1 MSKDFS
7 ERRTYR
13 RSPGRQ
19 YGYEYDPLRTQSGQ
33 LDSSG
38 QGGSTQGEAVT
49 KSGALMSQRPDPR
62 RTRQLLRQN
71 IIATKA
77 RIVEENGEY
86 ETPAENEEAYQ
97 QEAGYEYAEEAPVDY
112 RPNPTRSGRII
123 PPRATPS
130 QELFDEQEE
139 GEEYAEEYPFEN
151 IDPDLGY
158 EAGYED
164 EMDPLDARMG
174 YIEDVPER
182 SSLSPARPRSGM
194 GTRVP
199 TRTMR
204 PVEPRE
210 EYYDDDEEYDEEYY
224 YDEEDPERPP
234 IRRRVKKKKRKLSR
248 RGLLFGIG
256 AVAVGGAGIAAAELG
271 PKIPQAMGNAAQ
283 NVEQQIQDAFQRG
296 VEQGA
301 ENVRKEFVTALEN
314 MEGFSLGAAISAA
327 KLTRV
332 AYDVFVSPIIQFG
345 STLTNDFLNAMLK
358 AFKTARNV
366 LIAVNMDNTA
376 LIAIQKVLES
386 WVTQVTSM
394 PKQLNAIADADLD
407 GAQSYLRALQ
417 RKLDDEKAL
426 LNKAQATPTTKPT
439 APTTKKP

>member
-1 MSKDFS
+1 MSKDYS

-19 YGYEYDPLRTQSGQ
+19 YGYEYDPLHTQSGQ
-33 LDSSG
+33 PTQSGRPDSSG
-38 QGGSTQGEAVT
+38 QGGSTRGEAVT
-49 KSGALMSQRPDPR
+49 KSGALMSQRPDLR

-77 RIVEENGEY
+77 RIAEENGEY
-86 ETPAENEEAYQ
+86 ENAQANEEEYQ
-97 QEAGYEYAEEAPVDY
+97 QDAGYEYAEEAPPEY

-130 QELFDEQEE
+130 QELIDEQEE
-139 GEEYAEEYPFEN
+139 GEEYAYED

-158 EAGYED
+158 DEVGYED
-164 EMDPLDARMG
+164 EIDPLDARLG
-174 YIEDVPER
+174 YAEDVPE
-182 SSLSPARPRSGM
+182 LSARPHRG
-194 GTRVP
+194 GATRVP

-204 PVEPRE
+204 PAAPQED
-210 EYYDDDEEYDEEYY
+210 YYDDEEYDEEYY
-224 YDEEDPERPP
+224 YDDEDPERAPL
-234 IRRRVKKKKRKLSR
+234 RRRVKKKRKVSR

-256 AVAVGGAGIAAAELG
+256 AVAIGGAGIAAAELG
-271 PKIPQAMGNAAQ
+271 PRIPQALGNATQ

-301 ENVRKEFVTALEN
+301 QNVRKEFVTALEN

-332 AYDVFVSPIIQFG
+332 AYDVFVSPVIQFG

-386 WVTQVTSM
+386 WVNQVTNM

-417 RKLDDEKAL
+417 RKVDEEKAL
-426 LNKAQATPTTKPT
+426 LNNPQATPTATKPT
-439 APTTKKP
+439 AQPPKKQ

>member
-1 MSKDFS
+1 MSKDYL

-19 YGYEYDPLRTQSGQ
+19 YGYEYDPLHTRSEQPSQSGRP
-33 LDSSG
+33 DSSG
-38 QGGSTQGEAVT
+38 QGGGTRGERT
-49 KSGALMSQRPDPR
+49 HKSGALMSQRPDLR

-77 RIVEENGEY
+77 RISQ
-86 ETPAENEEAYQ
+86 ENEEVYQ
-97 QEAGYEYAEEAPVDY
+97 LDGGYEYPEEAPVDY

-130 QELFDEQEE
+130 QELIDER
-139 GEEYAEEYPFEN
+139 EEYAEYEFED

-158 EAGYED
+158 EVGYE
-164 EMDPLDARMG
+164 EEADPLDAPLG
-174 YIEDVPER
+174 SAEDVPER
-182 SSLSPARPRSGM
+182 LPLSSPRPRQGIN
-194 GTRVP
+194 TRVP
-199 TRTMR
+199 TRNMR
-204 PVEPRE
+204 PVEPQDD
-210 EYYDDDEEYDEEYY
+210 YYEDEEYDEEYY
-224 YDEEDPERPP
+224 DDEEPERAPA
-234 IRRRVKKKKRKLSR
+234 RRKKKRKVSR

-256 AVAVGGAGIAAAELG
+256 AIAVGGAGIAAVELG
-271 PKIPQAMGNAAQ
+271 PKIPQAVGTAAQ
-283 NVEQQIQDAFQRG
+283 NVEQQVQEAFQRG

-301 ENVRKEFVTALEN
+301 ENVRKEFVTSLEN
-314 MEGFSLGAAISAA
+314 LEGFSLGGAIAAA

-332 AYDVFVSPIIQFG
+332 AYDVFVSPVIQFG

-386 WVTQVTSM
+386 WVNQVTNM
-394 PKQLNAIADADLD
+394 PKQLNAIVDADLD

-417 RKLDDEKAL
+417 RKVDDEKAL
-426 LNKAQATPTTKPT
+426 LNKPQAQATPAAKPT
-439 APTTKKP
+439 AQPTKKQ

>member
-1 MSKDFS
+1 MSKDYS

-19 YGYEYDPLRTQSGQ
+19 YGYEYDPLHTQSGQ

-38 QGGSTQGEAVT
+38 QGEGARGEAVT
-49 KSGALMSQRPDPR
+49 KSGALMSQRPDLR

-77 RIVEENGEY
+77 RIAEENGEH
-86 ETPAENEEAYQ
+86 ENAQANEDAYQ
-97 QEAGYEYAEEAPVDY
+97 QDTRYEYVEEAPLDY

-123 PPRATPS
+123 PSRVTPS
-130 QELFDEQEE
+130 QELIEEQEE
-139 GEEYAEEYPFEN
+139 GEEYAYED

-158 EAGYED
+158 DVGYEG
-164 EMDPLDARMG
+164 EIDPLDARLG
-174 YIEDVPER
+174 YAEDVPE
-182 SSLSPARPRSGM
+182 LAARPHPGM
-194 GTRVP
+194 ATRVP

-204 PVEPRE
+204 PAEPRE
-210 EYYDDDEEYDEEYY
+210 DYYDEEYY
-224 YDEEDPERPP
+224 YDDEDPERAP
-234 IRRRVKKKKRKLSR
+234 IRRRVKKKRKVSR

-256 AVAVGGAGIAAAELG
+256 AVAIGGAGVAAAELA
-271 PKIPQAMGNAAQ
+271 PRIPQALGNATQ

-332 AYDVFVSPIIQFG
+332 AYDVFVSPVIQFG
-345 STLTNDFLNAMLK
+345 STVTNDFLNTMLK

-386 WVTQVTSM
+386 WAKQVTNM

-417 RKLDDEKAL
+417 RKVDDEKAK
-426 LNKAQATPTTKPT
+426 LNNPQATPAATKPT
-439 APTTKKP
+439 AQPPKKS

>member
-1 MSKDFS
+1 MSKDYS

-19 YGYEYDPLRTQSGQ
+19 YGYEYDPLHTQGGQPTQSGRP
-33 LDSSG
+33 DSSG
-38 QGGSTQGEAVT
+38 QGGGTVT
-49 KSGALMSQRPDPR
+49 KSGALMSQRPDLR

-77 RIVEENGEY
+77 RIAEENGEY
-86 ETPAENEEAYQ
+86 EHPQENEEAYQ
-97 QEAGYEYAEEAPVDY
+97 QEAGYEYVEEAPQDY

-130 QELFDEQEE
+130 RELIDEQEE
-139 GEEYAEEYPFEN
+139 GEEYAYEDV
-151 IDPDLGY
+151 DPDLGY
-158 EAGYED
+158 DVGYED
-164 EMDPLDARMG
+164 EIDPLDARLG
-174 YIEDVPER
+174 YAEGVSDLPV
-182 SSLSPARPRSGM
+182 RPRAGM
-194 GTRVP
+194 ATRVP
-199 TRTMR
+199 TRNVR
-204 PVEPRE
+204 PAEPQE
-210 EYYDDDEEYDEEYY
+210 DYDDEEYDDEYY
-224 YDEEDPERPP
+224 YDEEDPERAP
-234 IRRRVKKKKRKLSR
+234 IRRRVKKKRKLSR

-271 PKIPQAMGNAAQ
+271 PKIPQALGNATQ

-301 ENVRKEFVTALEN
+301 QNVRKEFVTALEN

-332 AYDVFVSPIIQFG
+332 AYDVFVSPVIQFG
-345 STLTNDFLNAMLK
+345 STLTNDFLNTMLK
-358 AFKTARNV
+358 AFKSARNV

-386 WVTQVTSM
+386 WVNQITNM

-417 RKLDDEKAL
+417 RKIDEEKAL
-426 LNKAQATPTTKPT
+426 LNNPQGTPAATKPT
-439 APTTKKP
+439 AQPPKKP

>member
-1 MSKDFS
+1 MSKDYS

-19 YGYEYDPLRTQSGQ
+19 YGYEYDPLHTQSGP
-33 LDSSG
+33 LDSAE
-38 QGGSTQGEAVT
+38 QGGGTRGEAVT
-49 KSGALMSQRPDPR
+49 KSGALMSQRPDLR

-77 RIVEENGEY
+77 RIAEENGEY
-86 ETPAENEEAYQ
+86 ENPQANEEAYQ
-97 QEAGYEYAEEAPVDY
+97 QDAGYEYAEEEPLTY

-123 PPRATPS
+123 PSRVTPS
-130 QELFDEQEE
+130 QELIDEQEE
-139 GEEYAEEYPFEN
+139 GEEYAYEDV
-151 IDPDLGY
+151 DPDLGY
-158 EAGYED
+158 DVEYED
-164 EMDPLDARMG
+164 EIDPLAARLG
-174 YIEDVPER
+174 YAEGASDLPV
-182 SSLSPARPRSGM
+182 RPRSGM
-194 GTRVP
+194 ATRVP
-199 TRTMR
+199 TRNVR
-204 PVEPRE
+204 PAEPQE
-210 EYYDDDEEYDEEYY
+210 DYDDEEYEDEYY
-224 YDEEDPERPP
+224 YDEEDPERAP
-234 IRRRVKKKKRKLSR
+234 IRRRVKKKRKLSR

-256 AVAVGGAGIAAAELG
+256 AVAVGGAGIAAAELA
-271 PKIPQAMGNAAQ
+271 PKIPQALGNATQ

-301 ENVRKEFVTALEN
+301 QNVRKEFVTTLEN

-332 AYDVFVSPIIQFG
+332 AYDVFVSPVIQFG
-345 STLTNDFLNAMLK
+345 STLTNDFLNTMLK

-386 WVTQVTSM
+386 WVNQVTNM

-417 RKLDDEKAL
+417 RKVDDEKAK
-426 LNKAQATPTTKPT
+426 LNNPQATPAATKST
-439 APTTKKP
+439 AQPTKK

>member
-1 MSKDFS
+1 MSKDYS

-19 YGYEYDPLRTQSGQ
+19 YGYEYDPLHTQGGQPTQSGRP
-33 LDSSG
+33 DSSG
-38 QGGSTQGEAVT
+38 QGGGTRGEAVT
-49 KSGALMSQRPDPR
+49 KSGALMSQRPDLR

-77 RIVEENGEY
+77 RIAEENGEY
-86 ETPAENEEAYQ
+86 EHPQENEEAYQ
-97 QEAGYEYAEEAPVDY
+97 QEAGYEYVEEAPLDY
-112 RPNPTRSGRII
+112 RPNPTHSGRII
-123 PPRATPS
+123 PPRATPT
-130 QELFDEQEE
+130 QELIDEQEE
-139 GEEYAEEYPFEN
+139 GEEYAYED

-158 EAGYED
+158 DVGYED
-164 EMDPLDARMG
+164 EIDPLDARLG
-174 YIEDVPER
+174 YAEGVSDLPV
-182 SSLSPARPRSGM
+182 RPRAGM
-194 GTRVP
+194 ATRVP
-199 TRTMR
+199 TRNMR
-204 PVEPRE
+204 PAEPQE
-210 EYYDDDEEYDEEYY
+210 DDDDEEYDEEYY
-224 YDEEDPERPP
+224 YDEEDPERAP
-234 IRRRVKKKKRKLSR
+234 IRRRVKKKRKLSR

-256 AVAVGGAGIAAAELG
+256 AVVVGGAGIAAAELG
-271 PKIPQAMGNAAQ
+271 PKIPQALGNATQ

-301 ENVRKEFVTALEN
+301 QNVRKEFVTALEN

-332 AYDVFVSPIIQFG
+332 AYDVFVSPVIQFG
-345 STLTNDFLNAMLK
+345 STLTNDFLNTMLK

-386 WVTQVTSM
+386 WVNQVTNM

-417 RKLDDEKAL
+417 RKVDDEKAK
-426 LNKAQATPTTKPT
+426 LNNPQATPAATKPT
-439 APTTKKP
+439 AQPAKKP